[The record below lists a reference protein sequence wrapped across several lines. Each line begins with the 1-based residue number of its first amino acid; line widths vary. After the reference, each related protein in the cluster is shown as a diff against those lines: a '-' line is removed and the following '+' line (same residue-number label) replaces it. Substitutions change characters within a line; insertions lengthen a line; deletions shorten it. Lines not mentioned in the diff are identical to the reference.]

1 MQEQISRIRDFNR
14 FYTNVIGLLD
24 NHVYDSEFTLPE
36 ARVLYELYYSNV
48 KTASDLMSLIDMDK
62 GYLSR
67 LLMSFERRRLIC
79 RVRSKQDGRSV
90 LISLTELGS
99 KSFRELDKASEK
111 QATTLLKHLS
121 ATKQKELVDH
131 MSAIKTIIQSV
142 FEK

>member
-1 MQEQISRIRDFNR
+1 MQEHVTRIRDFNR

-36 ARVLYELYYSNV
+36 ARVLYELFYSKV
-48 KTASDLMSLIDMDK
+48 QTASELMELIDIDK

-67 LLMSFERRRLIC
+67 LLLSFERRKLI
-79 RVRSKQDGRSV
+79 RRIRSNKDGRAV
-90 LISLTELGS
+90 LISLTDHGA

-111 QATTLLKHLS
+111 QAVALLKHLTT
-121 ATKQKELVDH
+121 TKQKELVGH

-142 FEK
+142 LEK